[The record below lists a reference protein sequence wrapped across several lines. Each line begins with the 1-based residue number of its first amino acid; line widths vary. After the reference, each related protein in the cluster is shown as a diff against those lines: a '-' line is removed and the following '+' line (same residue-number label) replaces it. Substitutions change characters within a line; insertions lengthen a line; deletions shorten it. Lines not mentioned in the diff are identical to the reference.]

1 MTFNMPACPNGIN
14 MLQYQGE
21 RIMESL
27 KQYHIIP
34 NGIND
39 YFYFD
44 GKEFHY
50 EGPSE
55 NGKQILAYIA
65 GWRDRNEQQLCT

>member
-1 MTFNMPACPNGIN
+1 MNIN
-14 MLQYQGE
+14 MKNHLGE

-27 KQYHIIP
+27 QQYKIIP
-34 NGIND
+34 EGIND

-55 NGKQILAYIA
+55 NGKQILAYII
-65 GWRDRNEQQLCT
+65 GWRDCMERENNE